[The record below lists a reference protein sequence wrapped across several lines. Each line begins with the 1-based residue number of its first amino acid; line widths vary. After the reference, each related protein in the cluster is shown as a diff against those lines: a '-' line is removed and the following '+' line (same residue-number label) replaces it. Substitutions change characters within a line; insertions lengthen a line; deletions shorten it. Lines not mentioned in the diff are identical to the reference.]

1 MRPHPSLVVPLA
13 AVALFAAACG
23 GGGGGGAKAAP
34 QSGKAGAAGDNAA
47 SPSGPPPKKV
57 VIMVDTARTEVM
69 TTGQTVQQVLDQAH
83 ITLGRYDL
91 VKPVKSAAPADTIKV
106 TRLLSELRT
115 TTVKT
120 DPPTVKRKVSSLPP
134 FSQKEL
140 RKGKPEIRI
149 VQTAWVKRK
158 GKKVKAVI
166 FQRLKQ
172 KAVPRI
178 LGVGPE
184 SGAGG
189 DVARLNWA
197 GLAKC
202 ESGGNPRAVNPA
214 GYYGLYQFSIPS
226 WASVGGSGKP
236 SDAPAAEQT
245 YRAQLL
251 YKRVGGRWQG
261 QWPNCGRFLF
271 S

>member
-1 MRPHPSLVVPLA
+1 MRRHPSLVVPLV
-13 AVALFAAACG
+13 AVTLLAAACG
-23 GGGGGGAKAAP
+23 GGGGKASP
-34 QSGKAGAAGDNAA
+34 SGKQGAAGDNAA
-47 SPSGPPPKKV
+47 SPSGPPPKKI
-57 VIMVDTARTEVM
+57 VIMVDTTRTEVM

-83 ITLGRYDL
+83 VTLGKFDL
-91 VKPVKSAAPADTIKV
+91 VNPAKTAAPADTIKV
-106 TRLLSELRT
+106 TRLLSKPQT
-115 TTVKT
+115 KTVTT
-120 DPPTVKRKVSSLPP
+120 DPPTVKKKMSSLAP

-140 RKGKPEIRI
+140 RKGKPEIKV

-166 FQRLKQ
+166 FQKVKQ
-172 KAVPRI
+172 KAVARI

-184 SGAGG
+184 SAAGG
-189 DVARLNWA
+189 DVAKLNWA

-202 ESGGNPRAVNPA
+202 ESGGNPHSVNPA

-226 WASVGGSGKP
+226 WASVGGSGRP

-261 QWPNCGRFLF
+261 QWPNCGHFLF

>member
-1 MRPHPSLVVPLA
+1 MRRPSSLVVPLA
-13 AVALFAAACG
+13 AVTLLAAACG
-23 GGGGGGAKAAP
+23 GGGGSKAAP
-34 QSGKAGAAGDNAA
+34 PAKAAAGDNAA
-47 SPSGPPPKKV
+47 SPSGPPPKKI

-83 ITLGRYDL
+83 IALGRFDL
-91 VKPVKSAAPADTIKV
+91 VNPAKTAAPENTIKV
-106 TRLLSELRT
+106 TRLLSKPQT
-115 TTVKT
+115 KTVTT
-120 DPPTVKRKVSSLPP
+120 DPPTVKKKMSSLAP

-140 RKGKPEIRI
+140 RKGKPEIKI

-166 FQRLKQ
+166 FQKLKQ

-184 SGAGG
+184 SGGGG
-189 DVARLNWA
+189 DAAKLNWA

-202 ESGGNPRAVNPA
+202 ESGGNPRSVNPA
-214 GYYGLYQFSIPS
+214 GYYGLYQFSLPS

-261 QWPNCGRFLF
+261 QWPNCGHFLF

>member
-1 MRPHPSLVVPLA
+1 MRRHPSLVVPLA
-13 AVALFAAACG
+13 AVTLLAAACG
-23 GGGGGGAKAAP
+23 SGAKAAP
-34 QSGKAGAAGDNAA
+34 PPGKSSPAGDAA
-47 SPSGPPPKKV
+47 APSGPPPKKV
-57 VIMVDTARTEVM
+57 VIVVDTARTEVM

-83 ITLGRYDL
+83 IALGKYDL
-91 VKPVKSAAPADTIKV
+91 VNPAKQEAPADTIKV
-106 TRLLSELRT
+106 TRLLSKPQT
-115 TTVKT
+115 KTITT
-120 DPPTVKRKVSSLPP
+120 DPPTVKKKVSSLPP

-140 RKGKPEIRI
+140 RKGRPEIKI
-149 VQTAWVKRK
+149 VQVAWVRRH
-158 GKKVKAVI
+158 GKKVKAVLS
-166 FQRLKQ
+166 QKLKQ

-178 LGVGPE
+178 LGIGPQ
-184 SGAGG
+184 SAAGG
-189 DVARLNWA
+189 DVAKLNWA
-197 GLAKC
+197 ALAQC
-202 ESGGNPRAVNPA
+202 ESGGNPHSVNPA

-261 QWPNCGRFLF
+261 QWPNCGHFLF

>member
-1 MRPHPSLVVPLA
+1 MRRPSSLVVPLA
-13 AVALFAAACG
+13 AVTLLAAACG
-23 GGGGGGAKAAP
+23 GGGGGSKGAP
-34 QSGKAGAAGDNAA
+34 PGKTGAAGDNAA
-47 SPSGPPPKKV
+47 SPSGPPARKI

-83 ITLGRYDL
+83 VQLGKFDL
-91 VKPVKSAAPADTIKV
+91 VNPAKTATPANTIKV
-106 TRLLSELRT
+106 TRLLSKPQTR
-115 TTVKT
+115 TVKT
-120 DPPTVKRKVSSLPP
+120 DPPTVKKKMSSLPP

-140 RKGKPEIRI
+140 RKGRPEIKI
-149 VQTAWVKRK
+149 VQTAWVHRR

-166 FQRLKQ
+166 FQKLKQ

-178 LGVGPE
+178 LGVGPQ
-184 SGAGG
+184 SAAGG
-189 DVARLNWA
+189 DVAKLNWA

-202 ESGGNPRAVNPA
+202 ESGGNPRSVNPA
-214 GYYGLYQFSIPS
+214 GYYGLYQFSLSS